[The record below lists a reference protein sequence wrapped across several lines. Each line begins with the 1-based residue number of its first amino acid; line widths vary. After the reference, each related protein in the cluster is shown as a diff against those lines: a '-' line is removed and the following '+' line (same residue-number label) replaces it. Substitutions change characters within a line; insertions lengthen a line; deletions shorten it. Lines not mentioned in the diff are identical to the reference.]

1 MDNIA
6 ESLTTCIFA
15 KKKKVPF
22 NCFSL
27 RLTLLKGQGLVL
39 IELQH
44 KGISSGAKPG
54 SDLLFL
60 LNNSE
65 RALSLEKLRRGC
77 RQEEKSRNSKLRVR
91 QPQCSFAGHCSKK
104 SLVQILG
111 EQLALF
117 PFSQEHSRS

>member
-44 KGISSGAKPG
+44 KGISSGANPG
-54 SDLLFL
+54 SDLFCFC
-60 LNNSE
+60 STTQ
-65 RALSLEKLRRGC
+65 RG
-77 RQEEKSRNSKLRVR
+77 
-91 QPQCSFAGHCSKK
+91 P
-104 SLVQILG
+104 
-111 EQLALF
+111 
-117 PFSQEHSRS
+117 